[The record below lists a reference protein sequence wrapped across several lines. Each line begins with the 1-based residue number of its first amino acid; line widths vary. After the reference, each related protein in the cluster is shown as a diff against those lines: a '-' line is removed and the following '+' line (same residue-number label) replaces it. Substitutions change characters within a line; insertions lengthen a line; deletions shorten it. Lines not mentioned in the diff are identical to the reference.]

1 MTSVY
6 TEKIYPNI
14 ASAPTENEPQQ
25 SQNYRLQKIEEAEKF
40 LRDEAKKRGKLAKQ
54 FKRRAI
60 ASTISDTSLITA
72 ITILEV
78 ASVAT
83 LTTGVGAPISIV
95 LASAGL
101 LLGLGSGVIHKTQK
115 VFESK
120 TKKHD
125 KIKTLAE
132 SKLDSISN
140 LVSKAIE
147 NAHISHEEY
156 QFILK
161 EIEHYRVMKEQIRT
175 KSKKVANAITVEQ
188 REAILAQGRKEGK
201 QDFLRKIA
209 ATSDTPTANAM

>member
-1 MTSVY
+1 MSVY
-6 TEKIYPNI
+6 TEKIYPDI
-14 ASAPTENEPQQ
+14 ASAPDEDGPQQ
-25 SQNYRLQKIEEAEKF
+25 SQIYRLKKIEEAEKF
-40 LRDEAKKRGKLAKQ
+40 LRDEAEKRGKLAKQ
-54 FKRRAI
+54 FKRRVI

-83 LTTGVGAPISIV
+83 LSTGVGAPISIV

-120 TKKHD
+120 NKKHD

-161 EIEHYRVMKEQIRT
+161 EVEHYRVMKEQIRT
-175 KSKKVANAITVEQ
+175 KSKKVADAITAEQ
-188 REAILAQGRKEGK
+188 REAILAQGREEGK
-201 QDFLRKIA
+201 QAFLRKIA